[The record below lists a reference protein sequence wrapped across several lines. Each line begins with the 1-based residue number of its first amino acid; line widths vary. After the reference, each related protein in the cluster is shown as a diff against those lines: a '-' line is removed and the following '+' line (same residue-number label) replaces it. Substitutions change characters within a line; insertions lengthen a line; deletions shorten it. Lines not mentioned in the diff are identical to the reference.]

1 MRFWLPVHT
10 LFEGL
15 LVVTLV
21 VTWGDADVG
30 AALLVALVSHAVMR
44 TWSVFDLIPKAVQ
57 FERKDPADVDE
68 AATLRWIRRSLLR
81 LPLILVTC
89 AAMLAALAVA

>member
-30 AALLVALVSHAVMR
+30 AA
-44 TWSVFDLIPKAVQ
+44 
-57 FERKDPADVDE
+57 
-68 AATLRWIRRSLLR
+68 
-81 LPLILVTC
+81 
-89 AAMLAALAVA
+89 MLAALAVA